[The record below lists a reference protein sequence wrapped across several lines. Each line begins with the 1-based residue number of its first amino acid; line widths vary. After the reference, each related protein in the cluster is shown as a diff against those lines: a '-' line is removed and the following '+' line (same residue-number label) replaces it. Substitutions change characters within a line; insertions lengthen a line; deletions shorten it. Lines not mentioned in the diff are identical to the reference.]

1 MMRWAK
7 IDFGR
12 WWCYKPLGLNWFFAP
27 HVRSITSM
35 KAAAMATNADILL
48 MMLQKDADR
57 YLAEEKR
64 LVRSLGHSGS
74 GVVWNWHTQ
83 GVAFIRSR
91 SRTVQK
97 CLRWILTHG
106 GWWEKQSTTKHWFYI
121 YLCTASRALDVH
133 IVIRHRNSK
142 MFPFS
147 NSLPKS
153 ERFSQWSLTKPW
165 KPDDPCKSPQS
176 VSLDKIE
183 PGKKTIQVCLNRV
196 LTLKI
201 SGWWFQIFFIF
212 TPTWGRFPFWRAYFS
227 GVETTNQSCFWIPGF
242 QQKWTNSWRSGRWR
256 PWNPCRDWRWQIS
269 NKKNTGIWVVSGGF
283 PVSKKR

>member
-121 YLCTASRALDVH
+121 YICTASRALDVH
-133 IVIRHRNSK
+133 IVIRHRNSN

-147 NSLPKS
+147 YSLPKS
-153 ERFSQWSLTKPW
+153 ERFSQWSWTKPW
-165 KPDDPCKSPQS
+165 KPDDPCESQQS

-183 PGKKTIQVCLNRV
+183 PGKQKIQVCLNRV

-201 SGWWFQIFFIF
+201 SSDFLSRWWFQIFFIF
-212 TPTWGRFPFWRAYFS
+212 TPILGEDEPIL
-227 GVETTNQSCFWIPGF
+227 TNIFQMGWFNHQLVVFGF
-242 QQKWTNSWRSGRWR
+242 Q
-256 PWNPCRDWRWQIS
+256 DS
-269 NKKNTGIWVVSGGF
+269 NKSGQTPEEVGGEGREIHAGIEAEVWWSLGAF
-283 PVSKKR
+283 PVLKKP